1 MENRVITLCYR
12 KVIDANATKA
22 WDKLVFEDSYR
33 EFKMQAQLYN
43 QDNKYRSF
51 AELLQHVPGAEQ
63 LHFLVS
69 AAVTGYLQT
78 LNEVVPDI
86 INNLGKHFLR
96 FNKYQFEII
105 NSDLQNKSRHQ
116 VAFNFYSEPLVW
128 HETIGN
134 YLLVSENKA
143 ASSEMLTDLFQLQP
157 YLSIYSLTTEA

>member
-51 AELLQHVPGAEQ
+51 AELLQHAPGAEQ

-128 HETIGN
+128 HETISN

-143 ASSEMLTDLFQLQP
+143 ANGEVLTDLVQLQP